1 VETRK
6 PCVNMVWAKIATG
19 GALMVMPMVV
29 LVTLLVVVV
38 MMVMVGMGDQTALVA
53 AYSF

>member
-1 VETRK
+1 
-6 PCVNMVWAKIATG
+6 
-19 GALMVMPMVV
+19 MVMPMVV

-53 AYSF
+53 AYSFQKRRWWRHRALAVDNA